1 MISLSNV
8 AVRFGGYTL
17 FENISVLITERD
29 KIGLVGR
36 NGAGKST
43 LLKIIAGCDEASE
56 GTVIVPDGCKI
67 GYLPQQMKITDGKMV
82 FDEARSAFDDVNAR
96 TKELEILQKELAE
109 RTDYESNSYMN
120 IIHRMSEI
128 SDYLQL
134 HNTASIDGEIE
145 QMLTGLGFVRSDF
158 NRPTA
163 EFSGGWR
170 MRVELAK
177 ILLQQ
182 PQVLLLDEPTNHLD
196 IVSIEWLEN
205 FLVNYKGA
213 IILISHDRRFLDAVT
228 KKTFEISLNKLTSYP
243 APYSEYCVLK
253 EERYEQQLAAYENQQ
268 KMIADT
274 EQFIERFRYKATKS
288 VQVQSRIKQLDKIE
302 RLEIEKK
309 DTGAFKISFPPSPRA
324 GTVVLKTTDL
334 EKKYGEKT
342 ILANVNFQIERGN
355 KIALVGKNG
364 EGKSTFIKCVLNETG
379 YSGEIQVGHNV
390 RIGYF
395 AQNQDEILNENLTV
409 FETLDA
415 IAVGDIRTKVRDI
428 LGAFYFSGEDVDKK
442 VRVLSGGE
450 RNRLAMAKLMLE
462 PYNLLILDE
471 PTNHLDIASKAVLKQ
486 ALQKYDGTLILVS
499 HDRDFL
505 DGLTTHIFEVKQTK
519 VREIIGDLHTYLQ
532 QLHTEILETPKA
544 STAIEQKTEISTTQQ
559 VYGTASLND
568 RSAQKQN
575 YEQKKERERE
585 QRKLQTAL
593 KKIEERV
600 QELENQLHELN
611 TYFIEAAGSIT
622 PDDYKRHAALQ
633 DELDD
638 AMAEWEKIAI
648 ELE

>member
-1 MISLSNV
+1 MISLSNL

-17 FENISVLITERD
+17 FENISVLITEHD

-43 LLKIIAGCDEASE
+43 LLKIIAGCNEPSE
-56 GTVIVPDGCKI
+56 GTVIVPEDCKI
-67 GYLPQQMKITDGKMV
+67 GYLPQQMKITDGKTV
-82 FDEARSAFDDVNAR
+82 LDEARSAFNDLNSRAQ
-96 TKELEILQKELAE
+96 ELENLQNELAE
-109 RTDYESNSYMN
+109 RSDYESDSYMN
-120 IIHRMSEI
+120 LIHRMTEI
-128 SDYLQL
+128 TDYLQL
-134 HNTASIDGEIE
+134 HNESSIDGDIE
-145 QMLTGLGFVRSDF
+145 QMLIGLGFMRSDF
-158 NRPTA
+158 SRPTA

-170 MRVELAK
+170 MRIELAK

-196 IVSIEWLEN
+196 IVSIEWLER
-205 FLVNYKGA
+205 FLANYKGA

-228 KKTFEISLNKLTSYP
+228 KKTFEISLNKLNSYP

-274 EQFIERFRYKATKS
+274 EKFIERFRYKATKS
-288 VQVQSRIKQLDKIE
+288 VQVQSRIKQLDKVE

-309 DTGAFKISFPPSPRA
+309 DNGAFKISFPPSPRA
-324 GTVVLKTTDL
+324 GTVVLKTNNLT
-334 EKKYGEKT
+334 KQYGEKT
-342 ILANVNFQIERGN
+342 ILANVNFQIERGS

-364 EGKSTFIKCVLNETG
+364 EGKSTFIKCVLNETT
-379 YSGEIQVGHNV
+379 YSGEIQLGHNV
-390 RIGYF
+390 RVGYF
-395 AQNQDEILNENLTV
+395 AQNQDEILNENLSV

-415 IAVGDIRTKVRDI
+415 IATGEIRTKIRDI

-486 ALQKYDGTLILVS
+486 ALQKYDGSIILVS

-505 DGLTTHIFEVKQTK
+505 EGLTSHIFEVKQTQ
-519 VREIIGDLHTYLQ
+519 VREIVGDLQSYLQ
-532 QLHTEILETPKA
+532 QLHNELLTAPKTNSQQKDKVSSVQA
-544 STAIEQKTEISTTQQ
+544 KSEQATQKL
-559 VYGTASLND
+559 S
-568 RSAQKQN
+568 
-575 YEQKKERERE
+575 YEQKKERDRE
-585 QRKLQTAL
+585 LRKQQTAL
-593 KKIEERV
+593 KKTEERV
-600 QELENQLHELN
+600 LELENQLHELN

-622 PDDYKRHAALQ
+622 PDDYKRHASLQ
-633 DELDD
+633 TELDE
-638 AMAEWEKIAI
+638 AMAEWERIAL
-648 ELE
+648 ELNM

>member
-1 MISLSNV
+1 MISLSNL

-17 FENISVLITERD
+17 FENISVLITEHD

-56 GTVIVPDGCKI
+56 GSVIVPENCKI
-67 GYLPQQMKITDGKMV
+67 GYLPQQMKVSNNKTV
-82 FDEARSAFDDVNAR
+82 FDEARSAFDDINAR
-96 TKELEILQKELAE
+96 TQELERLQNELAE
-109 RTDYESNSYMN
+109 RTDYESDAYMQL
-120 IIHRMSEI
+120 IHKMSEI

-134 HNTASIDGEIE
+134 HNEGSVDGEIE
-145 QMLTGLGFVRSDF
+145 QMLTGLGFMRSDF

-170 MRVELAK
+170 MRIELAK
-177 ILLQQ
+177 ILLKQ

-205 FLVNYKGA
+205 FLVQYKGA

-228 KKTFEISLNKLTSYP
+228 KKTFEISLNKLNSYP

-274 EQFIERFRYKATKS
+274 EKFIERFRYKATKS

-324 GTVVLKTTDL
+324 GTVVLKTNHLT
-334 EKKYGEKT
+334 KKYGEKT
-342 ILANVNFQIERGN
+342 ILSDVIFQIERGD

-364 EGKSTFIKCVLNETG
+364 EGKSTFIKCVLNETN
-379 YSGEIQVGHNV
+379 YSGEIQLGHNV

-415 IAVGDIRTKVRDI
+415 IATGEIRTKVRDI

-519 VREIIGDLHTYLQ
+519 VREIIGDLHNYLQ
-532 QLHTEILETPKA
+532 QLHTEILTTPKDSSKDA
-544 STAIEQKTEISTTQQ
+544 VRDVSTT
-559 VYGTASLND
+559 T
-568 RSAQKQN
+568 QKLN

-585 QRKLQTAL
+585 LRKQQSAL
-593 KKIEERV
+593 KKTEERV

-633 DELDD
+633 EKLDE
-638 AMAEWEKIAI
+638 AMAKWEKIAM

>member
-1 MISLSNV
+1 MISLSNL

-17 FENISVLITERD
+17 FENISVLIIEHD

-43 LLKIIAGCDEASE
+43 LLKIIAGCNEASE
-56 GTVIVPDGCKI
+56 GTVIVPEDCKI
-67 GYLPQQMKITDGKMV
+67 GYLPQQMKITDGKTV
-82 FDEARSAFDDVNAR
+82 LDEARSAFNDLNSRAQ
-96 TKELEILQKELAE
+96 ELENLQNELAE
-109 RTDYESNSYMN
+109 RSDYESDSYMN
-120 IIHRMSEI
+120 LIHRMTEI
-128 SDYLQL
+128 TDYLQL
-134 HNTASIDGEIE
+134 HNESSIDGDIE
-145 QMLTGLGFVRSDF
+145 QMLIGLGFMRSDF
-158 NRPTA
+158 SRPTA

-170 MRVELAK
+170 MRIELAK

-196 IVSIEWLEN
+196 IVSIEWLER
-205 FLVNYKGA
+205 FLTNYKGA

-228 KKTFEISLNKLTSYP
+228 KKTFEISLNKLNSYP

-274 EQFIERFRYKATKS
+274 EKFIERFRYKATKS
-288 VQVQSRIKQLDKIE
+288 VQVQSRIKQLDKVE

-309 DTGAFKISFPPSPRA
+309 DNGAFKISFPPSPRA
-324 GTVVLKTTDL
+324 GTVVLKTNNLT
-334 EKKYGEKT
+334 KQYGEKT
-342 ILANVNFQIERGN
+342 ILANVNFQIERGS

-364 EGKSTFIKCVLNETG
+364 EGKSTFIKCVLNETT
-379 YSGEIQVGHNV
+379 YSGEIQLGHNV
-390 RIGYF
+390 RVGYF
-395 AQNQDEILNENLTV
+395 AQNQDEILNENLSV

-415 IAVGDIRTKVRDI
+415 IATGEIRTKIRDI

-486 ALQKYDGTLILVS
+486 ALQKYDGSIILVS

-505 DGLTTHIFEVKQTK
+505 EGLTSHIFEVKQTQ
-519 VREIIGDLHTYLQ
+519 VREIVGDLQSYLQ
-532 QLHTEILETPKA
+532 QLHNELLTAPKTNSQQKDKVSSVQA
-544 STAIEQKTEISTTQQ
+544 KSEQATQKL
-559 VYGTASLND
+559 S
-568 RSAQKQN
+568 
-575 YEQKKERERE
+575 YEQKKERDRE
-585 QRKLQTAL
+585 LRKQQTAL
-593 KKIEERV
+593 KKTEERV

-622 PDDYKRHAALQ
+622 PDDYKRHASLQ
-633 DELDD
+633 TELDE
-638 AMAEWEKIAI
+638 AMAEWERIAL
-648 ELE
+648 ELNM

>member
-1 MISLSNV
+1 MISLSNL

-67 GYLPQQMKITDGKMV
+67 GYLPQQMKITDGKTV
-82 FDEARSAFDDVNAR
+82 LDEARSAFDDLNAH
-96 TKELEILQKELAE
+96 TQELETLQNELAE
-109 RTDYESNSYMN
+109 RTDYESDSYMQL
-120 IIHRMSEI
+120 IHRMSEI

-134 HNTASIDGEIE
+134 HNSSSVDGEIE
-145 QMLTGLGFVRSDF
+145 QMLIGLGFERSDF

-170 MRVELAK
+170 MRIELAK
-177 ILLQQ
+177 ILLKQ
-182 PQVLLLDEPTNHLD
+182 PHVLLLDEPTNHLD

-243 APYSEYCVLK
+243 APYSEYLELK

-274 EQFIERFRYKATKS
+274 EKFIERFRYKATKS
-288 VQVQSRIKQLDKIE
+288 VQVQSRIKQLDKVE

-309 DTGAFKISFPPSPRA
+309 DEGAFKISFPPSPRA

-334 EKKYGEKT
+334 TKKYGEKT

-379 YSGEIQVGHNV
+379 YSGEIQLGHNV

-415 IAVGDIRTKVRDI
+415 IATGEIRTKVRDI

-505 DGLTTHIFEVKQTK
+505 DGLTTHIFEVKQTQ
-519 VREIIGDLHTYLQ
+519 VREIIGDLHNYLQ
-532 QLHTEILETPKA
+532 LLHSEMLETPKFDI
-544 STAIEQKTEISTTQQ
+544 STSLNERRQKTDT
-559 VYGTASLND
+559 
-568 RSAQKQN
+568 SAQKQN

-585 QRKLQTAL
+585 LRKQQTTL
-593 KKIEERV
+593 RKIEERV

-611 TYFIEAAGSIT
+611 AYFIEAAGSIT

-633 DELDD
+633 DELDE
-638 AMAEWEKIAI
+638 AMAEWEKIAE
-648 ELE
+648 ELENLDKF

>member
-1 MISLSNV
+1 MISLSNLT
-8 AVRFGGYTL
+8 VRFGGYTL
-17 FENISVLITERD
+17 FENISVLITEQD

-56 GTVIVPDGCKI
+56 GSVIIPENCKI
-67 GYLPQQMKITDGKMV
+67 GYLPQQMKITDNKTV
-82 FDEARSAFDDVNAR
+82 FDEARSAFDDINAR
-96 TKELEILQKELAE
+96 TQELEHLQNELAE
-109 RTDYESNSYMN
+109 RSDYESDAYMKL
-120 IIHRMSEI
+120 IHKMSEI
-128 SDYLQL
+128 SDYLHL
-134 HNTASIDGEIE
+134 HNESSVDGEIE

-170 MRVELAK
+170 MRIELAK
-177 ILLQQ
+177 ILLKQ

-228 KKTFEISLNKLTSYP
+228 KKTFEISLNKLISYP
-243 APYSEYCVLK
+243 APYSEYLVLK

-274 EQFIERFRYKATKS
+274 EKFIERFRYKATKS
-288 VQVQSRIKQLDKIE
+288 VQVQSRIKQLSKIE
-302 RLEIEKK
+302 RLEIEQK

-324 GTVVLKTTDL
+324 GTVVLKTNHLT
-334 EKKYGEKT
+334 KKYGEKT
-342 ILANVNFQIERGN
+342 ILADVNFQIERGH

-364 EGKSTFIKCVLNETG
+364 EGKSTFIKCVLNETD
-379 YSGEIQVGHNV
+379 YSGEIQLGHNV

-415 IAVGDIRTKVRDI
+415 IATGEIRTKVRDI

-462 PYNLLILDE
+462 PYNFLILDE

-519 VREIIGDLHTYLQ
+519 VREIIGDLHNYLQ
-532 QLHTEILETPKA
+532 QLHTEIAITPSFDNNRDA
-544 STAIEQKTEISTTQQ
+544 TRHVSTSTQKH
-559 VYGTASLND
+559 
-568 RSAQKQN
+568 N

-585 QRKLQTAL
+585 LRKQQTAL
-593 KKIEERV
+593 KKVEERV

-622 PDDYKRHAALQ
+622 PDDYKRHAVLQ
-633 DELDD
+633 DELDE
-638 AMAEWEKIAI
+638 AMAEWEKIAM
-648 ELE
+648 ELA

>member
-1 MISLSNV
+1 MISLSNL

-43 LLKIIAGCDEASE
+43 LLKIIAQHDEPSE
-56 GTVIVPDGCKI
+56 GNVIVPENCKI
-67 GYLPQQMKITDGKMV
+67 GYLPQQMKITDGKTV
-82 FDEARSAFDDVNAR
+82 LDEARSAFDDINAR
-96 TKELEILQKELAE
+96 VQELENLQDELSE
-109 RTDYESNSYMN
+109 RADYESDAYMKL
-120 IIHRMSEI
+120 IYRMSEI
-128 SDYLQL
+128 SDYLHL
-134 HNTASIDGEIE
+134 HDSSSIDGEIE
-145 QMLTGLGFVRSDF
+145 QMLIGLGFVRSDF

-170 MRVELAK
+170 MRIELAK
-177 ILLQQ
+177 ILLKQ

-243 APYSEYCVLK
+243 APYSEYLVLK

-309 DTGAFKISFPPSPRA
+309 DTGAFKISFPSSPRA
-324 GTVVLKTTDL
+324 GTVVLKTNHLT
-334 EKKYGEKT
+334 KKYGEKT
-342 ILANVNFQIERGN
+342 ILADVNFQIERGN

-364 EGKSTFIKCVLNETG
+364 EGKSTFIKCVLNETN
-379 YSGEIQVGHNV
+379 YSGEIQLGHNV
-390 RIGYF
+390 RVGYF
-395 AQNQDEILNENLTV
+395 AQNQDEILNEDLTV

-415 IAVGDIRTKVRDI
+415 IAAGDIRTKVRDI

-505 DGLTTHIFEVKQTK
+505 DGLTTHIFEVKQTH
-519 VREIIGDLHTYLQ
+519 VREIIGDLHSYLQ
-532 QLHTEILETPKA
+532 QLHMQLLAMPKA
-544 STAIEQKTEISTTQQ
+544 TVQIQQKIDTST
-559 VYGTASLND
+559 
-568 RSAQKQN
+568 QKQN

-585 QRKLQTAL
+585 LRKQQTAL
-593 KKIEERV
+593 KKIEDRV

-611 TYFIEAAGSIT
+611 MFFIENAGNIT

-633 DELDD
+633 EELDV
-638 AMAEWEKIAI
+638 AMAEWEKFI
-648 ELE
+648 